1 MQRDAEF
8 EKGRRDSMLR
18 RGVGI
23 LLLAGVVAG
32 ASLFAQ
38 DAPTVPP
45 LPPQSDVIAA
55 LEQRVQQLELIV
67 LEQHDELD
75 RLGRLCAGVE
85 TGAWRLAVAADLAEQ
100 KGFVEAGANPD
111 AKTELLTGLRDFHE
125 TMRLAAEPP
134 KPPEEPK
141 RRGR

>member
-1 MQRDAEF
+1 MQRNEGLEMD
-8 EKGRRDSMLR
+8 RRHRMLR

-134 KPPEEPK
+134 KPPEESK